1 MSIPLNIDYQQILLH
16 LFNFSILAG
25 GLYLLLYRPVKQFME
40 RREAYYEDIHRQAQ
54 EDRDQAEQ
62 LKAAYQE
69 KLAQADAD
77 IAQRRAEAER
87 ELDQLRTRQT
97 ADARKEAEDILTKAR
112 EGARRE
118 REELLSKATREL
130 MDAAAAAAEK
140 IVLGAQQD
148 PYGQFL
154 DLAEKG
160 GAHEQSQ

>member
-1 MSIPLNIDYQQILLH
+1 MPERGGGHFDQGPGRGP
-16 LFNFSILAG
+16 AG
-25 GLYLLLYRPVKQFME
+25 
-40 RREAYYEDIHRQAQ
+40 A
-54 EDRDQAEQ
+54 
-62 LKAAYQE
+62 
-69 KLAQADAD
+69 
-77 IAQRRAEAER
+77 
-87 ELDQLRTRQT
+87 
-97 ADARKEAEDILTKAR
+97 
-112 EGARRE
+112 